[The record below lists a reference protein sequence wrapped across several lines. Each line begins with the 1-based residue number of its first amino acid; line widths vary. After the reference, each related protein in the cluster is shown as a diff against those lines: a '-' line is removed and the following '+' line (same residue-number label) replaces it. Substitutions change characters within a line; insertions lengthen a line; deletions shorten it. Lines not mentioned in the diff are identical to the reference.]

1 MKAKTVRLLA
11 GGLAAVTLM
20 SNMAVMPIYASEAQ
34 ATDTVVTESVLEE
47 SYDFDAQDSAAES
60 VCEGSQDAAEAE
72 ADAEAQIA
80 EEPENEADGETEAG
94 MTDATAAEAETANEA
109 EAEKTDTAETEAQT
123 ANEAAEDAEAG
134 KADAEA
140 QAANEAADDAEAEK
154 ADAAGTKENE
164 STILIS
170 AQSDM
175 DSDLL
180 SEDDEDEPML
190 GMAAPSDGAE
200 AGSSA
205 EVEAANKQAEE
216 SKKLAQAEADKL
228 LGEVKSP
235 QDILKLFDALDSMKK
250 MKAELS
256 EAAQKE
262 TNPAAAKVK
271 SNTVMFCEGLFKEAV
286 GTALKE
292 ACGKI
297 PGASFVAGPLKDLI
311 MRSLGFQS
319 DSAKMSKGF
328 TDTQNKID
336 ELKGETLRGME
347 NVGSIGIYGTRLDD
361 FTNSATSLAS
371 TMALYQNDA
380 KMTENEKN
388 IRIASIIGGSDKW
401 HAGESN
407 IFSKMHAASM
417 TMRSKSHEGPQ
428 ADTKE
433 RNLFDV
439 FYDYNKET
447 SLFSGEAMAKANTSI
462 KKRTEQYVANCR
474 VLAEVLKAHEKV
486 AEMSD
491 KEVAELSPEMR
502 KEYEKIKTDKAVVRT
517 HMKAIVETF
526 TGNKNA
532 DDKRVQMGIFDAL
545 KEYAGQDKLVYL
557 EKKGSSIAETK
568 FNNKLYT
575 QNSEDYNQK
584 DLESRSALNR
594 DQVIKLQE
602 HINSLGL
609 TAKEY
614 LTMLGFD
621 MSEVNNTNRSVYLST
636 LDSYDGDPIQIAHSS
651 PGLTVSPVTTTRYR
665 SGYYK
670 GFDINAKGTKEANRK
685 YVDYT
690 RYDSNTR
697 DNVKLDGG
705 LNIVLRTQAAVNKDK
720 AEQLDKWYEQHMDAA
735 TKKLIH
741 PPTEEPKEPTFVD
754 KLAGWIKSWF

>member
-1 MKAKTVRLLA
+1 
-11 GGLAAVTLM
+11 
-20 SNMAVMPIYASEAQ
+20 
-34 ATDTVVTESVLEE
+34 
-47 SYDFDAQDSAAES
+47 
-60 VCEGSQDAAEAE
+60 
-72 ADAEAQIA
+72 
-80 EEPENEADGETEAG
+80 
-94 MTDATAAEAETANEA
+94 
-109 EAEKTDTAETEAQT
+109 
-123 ANEAAEDAEAG
+123 
-134 KADAEA
+134 
-140 QAANEAADDAEAEK
+140 
-154 ADAAGTKENE
+154 
-164 STILIS
+164 
-170 AQSDM
+170 M

-417 TMRSKSHEGPQ
+417 IMRSKSHEGPQ

-532 DDKRVQMGIFDAL
+532 GDKRVQMGIFDAL

-741 PPTEEPKEPTFVD
+741 PPTEAPKEPTFVD

>member
-140 QAANEAADDAEAEK
+140 QAANETADDAEAEK

-250 MKAELS
+250 MNAELS

-532 DDKRVQMGIFDAL
+532 GDKRVQMGIFDAL

-705 LNIVLRTQAAVNKDK
+705 LNIVLRTQAAVDK
-720 AEQLDKWYEQHMDAA
+720 ENADASTAWYDERRDECRNAI
-735 TKKLIH
+735 IH
-741 PPTEEPKEPTFVD
+741 PPTQTPKEPTFVD